1 MLSKEKVLTLGQLHS
16 VEKMVTLPN
25 SVPNVGAA
33 QPMTHKI
40 GETTMIPK
48 KKQLAILV
56 TLAMSGIQVQAQ
68 EAENTATAADEKAIE
83 VIEVSGFRGSLN
95 KSLLE
100 KRTSVNSKESIVAQ
114 DIGKFPDLNIA
125 ESIQRVPG
133 VAISREGGEGRQITL
148 RGLSPSFTRT
158 TLNGME
164 VPASTDGTDS
174 GGGVNGGR
182 GFDFNIFAS
191 ELFNRVDIQ
200 KSPTASMEEGGIA
213 GTVDL
218 YSAKPFDYDGFK
230 FVSSLQGGYNS
241 ITEEVDPRAAFMV
254 SNRFADDKIGVL
266 FSAAFSERT
275 VRQEG
280 YGTVRWTTPVRDGGG
295 LFADTSNTQVTGT
308 PDVGSCEA
316 DGQAVDPLNCLW
328 SPRLPRPDYFG
339 NDQERVGFTGSLQWQ
354 VSDDFTLTLDG
365 LLSTLDNTRTMYN
378 FFHMFRSTFDEIT
391 PTAITVHPNGKQV
404 LAGTYEGV
412 KSRIES
418 RLQESTTDFSQFVLS
433 GEWFVSDN
441 FRVDVMAGT
450 AESDARSEQYR
461 YNMTLLEPTS
471 FSFDFSDN
479 INAPDVTYGYEVNDA
494 SNYNLSDGRLR
505 ATDVLRENDTLKLD
519 TTYLGEDLTIKMGFA
534 YNDRVVSYSE
544 EQINGFPDQ
553 DSAVGFAEMMPVD
566 DFGSGFDGELSPFIV
581 ADFDAINRELLDVTW
596 TPRSAQSWQVG
607 EETSALYIEVDT
619 NYEIADMLLRANYG
633 VRYVKTTTQAEGFIQ
648 GEAVAIENDYNNFL
662 PAINFALDATDD
674 VVVRLG
680 LTQSMTRPSLN
691 SLNPGNPSFDYINGS
706 VSVGNPFLDPFT
718 SDNVDLGVEW
728 YFDDEA
734 LIAATLFY
742 KDIDNWIVRASEERM
757 VDSAYYDFI
766 DNDAQYDPEIALNPR
781 EVAYEHSSPINAEDR
796 TISGY
801 ELIYQQPLTFL
812 PGFFENMGI
821 VSNYTHVNA
830 DNIEGMSETSY
841 NFTVYYETDVY
852 GARVSVNKRD
862 DYITDFTG
870 SNGNVAHGTTG
881 PTQVDFSSFYN
892 FSDELTLT
900 FEVINLTD
908 EYERLFTTGDG
919 SLNLMREYNHTGR
932 QFFLGARYNL

>member
-1 MLSKEKVLTLGQLHS
+1 MVLRR
-16 VEKMVTLPN
+16 
-25 SVPNVGAA
+25 
-33 QPMTHKI
+33 
-40 GETTMIPK
+40 
-48 KKQLAILV
+48 KQLAVLV
-56 TLAMSGIQVQAQ
+56 ALALSGAHVNAQQV
-68 EAENTATAADEKAIE
+68 AIE
-83 VIEVSGFRGSLN
+83 SAEPQDENLEIIEVSGFRGSLN
-95 KSLLE
+95 KSLME
-100 KRTSVNSKESIVAQ
+100 KRTSVNNKESIVAE

-182 GFDFNIFAS
+182 GFDFNVFAS

-218 YSAKPFDYDGFK
+218 YSAKPFDYEGFK
-230 FVSSLQGGYNS
+230 LVTSVQGGYNNV
-241 ITEEVDPRAAFMV
+241 TEETDPRAAFMI

-266 FSAAFSERT
+266 FSAAMSERT

-280 YGTVRWTTPVRDGGG
+280 FGTVRWTNPVQDGGG
-295 LFADTSNTQVTGT
+295 LYADTSDTVVSGT
-308 PDVGSCEA
+308 PDVGSCVD
-316 DGQAVDPLNCLW
+316 DGVEVDPLNCLW
-328 SPRLPRPDYFG
+328 TPRLPRPDYFG
-339 NDQERVGFTGSLQWQ
+339 NDQERVGFTGSIQWAP
-354 VSDDFTLTLDG
+354 SDDLTFTLDG
-365 LLSTLDNTRTMYN
+365 LVSSLENTRTMYN

-404 LAGTYEGV
+404 LAGSYEGI

-433 GEWFVSDN
+433 GEWFASENVKVEAM
-441 FRVDVMAGT
+441 FGT

-461 YNMTLLEPTS
+461 YNMTLLESTTYG
-471 FSFDFSDN
+471 FDFSN
-479 INAPDVTYGYEVNDA
+479 NANAPALTYGYDTNDA

-505 ATDVLRENDTLKLD
+505 ATDVERENDTFKVD
-519 TTYLGEDLTIKMGFA
+519 VSYLGDEVTIKTGFA
-534 YNDRVVSYSE
+534 YNDRVVTYAE

-553 DSAVGFAEMMPVD
+553 DSAVGYAEMMPVD
-566 DFGSGFDGELSPFIV
+566 DFGSGFDGPLEPFLV
-581 ADFDAINRELLDVTW
+581 ADFDAINANLLDVVW

-607 EETSALYIEVDT
+607 EETSALYLEMDT
-619 NYEIADMLLRANYG
+619 SYEISDMLLRANYG
-633 VRYVKTTTQAEGFIQ
+633 VRYVNTTTTSEGFVQ
-648 GEAVAIENDYNNFL
+648 GEAVQIENDYSNFL
-662 PAINFALDATDD
+662 PAVNLALEATDD
-674 VVVRLG
+674 VVVRLSV
-680 LTQSMTRPSLN
+680 TQSMTRPSLN

-718 SDNVDLGVEW
+718 SNNVDFGVEW

-734 LIAATLFY
+734 LLAATVFY
-742 KDIDNWIVRASEERM
+742 KDIDNWIVRSSEERF
-757 VDSAYYDFI
+757 VDPAYFDFI
-766 DNDAQYDPEIALNPR
+766 DNDAQYDPQIALDPR
-781 EVAYEHSSPINAEDR
+781 EVAYEHSSPNNADER
-796 TISGY
+796 SISGY
-801 ELIYQQPLTFL
+801 ELIYQQPLSFL
-812 PGFFENMGI
+812 PGVFENMGV

-830 DNIEGMSETSY
+830 DDIEGMSETSY
-841 NFTVYYETDVY
+841 NFTLYYETDVY

-892 FSDELTLT
+892 FSEALT
-900 FEVINLTD
+900 FTFEIINLTD

-919 SLNLMREYNHTGR
+919 SLNLVREYNHTGR
-932 QFFLGARYNL
+932 QIFLGARYSL

>member
-1 MLSKEKVLTLGQLHS
+1 ML
-16 VEKMVTLPN
+16 
-25 SVPNVGAA
+25 
-33 QPMTHKI
+33 
-40 GETTMIPK
+40 PK
-48 KKQLAILV
+48 KKQLAVLV
-56 TLAMSGIQVQAQ
+56 TLALSGAHIHAQ
-68 EAENTATAADEKAIE
+68 EATDEQASETEAQNME

-95 KSLLE
+95 KSLME

-241 ITEEVDPRAAFMV
+241 ITEETDPRAAFMI
-254 SNRFADDKIGVL
+254 SNRFADDKVGVL

-280 YGTVRWTTPVRDGGG
+280 FGTVRWTTPVRDGGG
-295 LFADTSNTQVTGT
+295 IFGDTSNTVVNGT
-308 PDVGSCEA
+308 PDVDDCQYEGES
-316 DGQAVDPLNCLW
+316 VDPINCLW
-328 SPRLPRPDYFG
+328 TPRLPRPDYFG
-339 NDQERVGFTGSLQWQ
+339 NDQERVGFTGSIQWAAT
-354 VSDDFTLTLDG
+354 DNFTLTLDG
-365 LLSTLDNTRTMYN
+365 LVSKLDNTRTMYN
-378 FFHMFRSTFDEIT
+378 FFHMFRSTFEEIT
-391 PTAITVHPNGKQV
+391 PTSITIHPNGQQV
-404 LAGTYEGV
+404 LAGTYDGI

-418 RLQESTTDFSQFVLS
+418 RLQESTTDFSQFVIS
-433 GEWFVSDN
+433 GEWFIGENLKLDM
-441 FRVDVMAGT
+441 MAGT

-461 YNMTLLEPTS
+461 YNMTLLEETS
-471 FSFDFSDN
+471 YGFDFSN
-479 INAPDVTYGYEVNDA
+479 NSNAPEVTYGYDVNDA

-505 ATDVLRENDTLKLD
+505 ATDVLRENDTVKFD
-519 TTYLGEDLTIKMGFA
+519 ATYLGDEVTIKAGFA
-534 YNDRVVSYSE
+534 YNDRVVTYSE

-553 DSAVGFAEMMPVD
+553 DSAVGFAEIMPVD
-566 DFGSGFDGELSPFIV
+566 DFGSGFDGPLDPFLV
-581 ADFDAINRELLDVTW
+581 ADFDAINSQLLDVVW

-607 EETSALYIEVDT
+607 EETSAMYLELDT
-619 NYEIADMLLRANYG
+619 SYEIADMLLRANYG
-633 VRYVKTTTQAEGFIQ
+633 VRYVKTTTTSEGFIQ
-648 GEAVAIENDYNNFL
+648 GETVQIENEYNNFL
-662 PAINFALDATDD
+662 PAVNLALEATDD

-706 VSVGNPFLDPFT
+706 VSVGNSFLDPFT
-718 SDNVDLGVEW
+718 SNNVDFGVEW

-734 LIAATLFY
+734 LLAATVFY
-742 KDIDNWIVRASEERM
+742 KDIDNWIVRASEERL

-766 DNDAQYDPEIALNPR
+766 DNDAQFDPVIALDPR
-781 EVAYEHSSPINAEDR
+781 TIPYEHSSPINAEDR
-796 TISGY
+796 SVSGY
-801 ELIYQQPLTFL
+801 ELIYQQPLSFL
-812 PGFFENMGI
+812 PGLFENMGI

-830 DNIEGMSETSY
+830 DDIEGMSETSY
-841 NFTVYYETDVY
+841 NFTVYYETDQY

-862 DYITDFTG
+862 DYLTDFTG

-892 FSDELTLT
+892 VNDELTLT

-919 SLNLMREYNHTGR
+919 SLNLVREYNHTGR
-932 QFFLGARYNL
+932 QFFLGARYTM

>member
-1 MLSKEKVLTLGQLHS
+1 MLSKEKVLTLGHLDS

-68 EAENTATAADEKAIE
+68 EAENAAAAADEKAIE

-378 FFHMFRSTFDEIT
+378 FFHMF
-391 PTAITVHPNGKQV
+391 
-404 LAGTYEGV
+404 
-412 KSRIES
+412 
-418 RLQESTTDFSQFVLS
+418 LS
-433 GEWFVSDN
+433 
-441 FRVDVMAGT
+441 
-450 AESDARSEQYR
+450 
-461 YNMTLLEPTS
+461 
-471 FSFDFSDN
+471 
-479 INAPDVTYGYEVNDA
+479 
-494 SNYNLSDGRLR
+494 LR
-505 ATDVLRENDTLKLD
+505 RE
-519 TTYLGEDLTIKMGFA
+519 ERF
-534 YNDRVVSYSE
+534 SYS
-544 EQINGFPDQ
+544 
-553 DSAVGFAEMMPVD
+553 
-566 DFGSGFDGELSPFIV
+566 
-581 ADFDAINRELLDVTW
+581 
-596 TPRSAQSWQVG
+596 
-607 EETSALYIEVDT
+607 
-619 NYEIADMLLRANYG
+619 
-633 VRYVKTTTQAEGFIQ
+633 
-648 GEAVAIENDYNNFL
+648 
-662 PAINFALDATDD
+662 
-674 VVVRLG
+674 
-680 LTQSMTRPSLN
+680 
-691 SLNPGNPSFDYINGS
+691 
-706 VSVGNPFLDPFT
+706 
-718 SDNVDLGVEW
+718 W
-728 YFDDEA
+728 Y
-734 LIAATLFY
+734 
-742 KDIDNWIVRASEERM
+742 KCV
-757 VDSAYYDFI
+757 
-766 DNDAQYDPEIALNPR
+766 
-781 EVAYEHSSPINAEDR
+781 
-796 TISGY
+796 
-801 ELIYQQPLTFL
+801 
-812 PGFFENMGI
+812 
-821 VSNYTHVNA
+821 
-830 DNIEGMSETSY
+830 
-841 NFTVYYETDVY
+841 
-852 GARVSVNKRD
+852 
-862 DYITDFTG
+862 
-870 SNGNVAHGTTG
+870 
-881 PTQVDFSSFYN
+881 SSF
-892 FSDELTLT
+892 FGKKKSMI
-900 FEVINLTD
+900 F
-908 EYERLFTTGDG
+908 
-919 SLNLMREYNHTGR
+919 
-932 QFFLGARYNL
+932 